1 MIAVTGATGH
11 VGSAIVRTLR
21 QHDLPVRALVR
32 KGSEYYWL
40 NDTGCGFFFGDL
52 RDPSSLRR
60 ALRDV
65 EFVIAATNVQRES
78 QDNNHRNVTVEG
90 NQALF
95 EAAKSRG
102 VGRVVLISCMGADLD
117 PPAFQARRG
126 AEEALVA
133 SGVPY
138 TILRS
143 CIHERPFL
151 EMAFRMADEGKIRL
165 PGPGDNT
172 LSVIPAVDLAN
183 MAAASLDLS
192 SVENA
197 IVPIG
202 GTEAITARGA
212 VELAAE
218 VLGLTPN
225 IGVLPDPIARI
236 GSKMRK
242 PFRRFANRL
251 AETRVWFST
260 ELTVPASGTV
270 AAYGLPTTSLRD
282 AMIATG
288 TVMADLRD
296 PERRDARIVHP
307 QFYATVYEPGTAD
320 LADLPDG
327 PLPRQD

>member
-21 QHDLPVRALVR
+21 QHNLPVRAIVR

-40 NDTGCGFFFGDL
+40 NDSGCGFFFGDL
-52 RDPSSLRR
+52 RDPQSLRR

-65 EFVIAATNVQRES
+65 EYVIAATNIQRET
-78 QDNNHRNVTVEG
+78 QDNNHRETTVAG

-95 EAAKSRG
+95 DAAASRG
-102 VGRVVLISCMGADLD
+102 VRKVVLISCLGADLK

-126 AEEALVA
+126 AEEALIA
-133 SGVPY
+133 SGLPY

-151 EMAFRMADEGKIRL
+151 ELAFRIADEGRIRL
-165 PGPGDNT
+165 PGPGTNE
-172 LSVIPAVDLAN
+172 LSVLPATDLAT
-183 MAAASLDLS
+183 MAAASLDLD

-202 GTEAITARGA
+202 GTEKITARAA
-212 VELAAE
+212 VELACE
-218 VLGLTPN
+218 TMGVSGN
-225 IGVLPDPIARI
+225 IDVMASPVAQVATRI
-236 GSKMRK
+236 GK

-251 AETRVWFST
+251 AESRVWFS
-260 ELTVPASGTV
+260 EDLTVSSDQTV
-270 AAYGLPTTSLRD
+270 MAHGLPTTSLRD

-288 TVMADLRD
+288 QRIADLRD
-296 PERRDARIVHP
+296 PERRSARMVHP

-327 PLPRQD
+327 PPPRQD